1 MPAADPFTH
10 GVASG
15 DPGPDR
21 VLLWARARPE
31 DRGPVDLRWKVARDR
46 ALTEVVASGEATAEA
61 EDDHVAIAEAAG
73 LEPATTYYFG
83 FDAGGSR
90 SPVGR
95 TRTLPTGRVDRVR
108 FAVFSCAKYSAGY
121 FNALGRI
128 ADRDDLDFVLCLGD
142 YIYEY
147 SNRDK
152 GLGPDIGRP
161 MDPDHRCVRLENYRT
176 RYAQARADPD
186 LRRMHLRHPVIAL
199 PDDHEVADNAW
210 RGGAKKHD
218 PRRHG
223 DWGARKAAALRAWR
237 EWLPA
242 RLPPE
247 DTTRLYRSFPLGD
260 VADLILADSRS
271 HRDRQ
276 AHAPESEDPDRTLLG
291 PEQRRWLTERL
302 TGSRAAWRLLANQV
316 MVAQVKSDLL
326 PHEVDRPL
334 SEISML
340 DQSDGGPQPDHWD
353 GYPAE
358 RRRLLEA
365 IRDGGVA
372 DVAAIAGDAHSSWAC
387 DLKLDPH
394 DPEEKALGV
403 EFTTTSAT
411 SENLDDEAGWAYRT
425 NSVDVERRIV
435 RQNPHIHWAELDS
448 HGYLVVDVTPDRVRG
463 EWHFVDTVHRPSSGE
478 RLAASYEVRRGE
490 ARLRRA

>member
-15 DPGPDR
+15 DPQPAR
-21 VLLWARARPE
+21 VLLWARARPGNG
-31 DRGPVDLRWKVARDR
+31 GPVDLRWQVARDR
-46 ALTEVVASGEATAEA
+46 GLAQVVASGEATAEA
-61 EDDHVAIAEAAG
+61 EGDHVVIVDAEG
-73 LEPATTYYFG
+73 LVPGTTYFFG
-83 FDAGGSR
+83 FEAGGSR

-95 TRTLPTGRVDRVR
+95 TRTLPAGRVDRVR

-161 MDPDHRCVRLENYRT
+161 MDPDHRCVRLEDYRT
-176 RYAQARADPD
+176 RYAQARGDRD
-186 LRRMHLRHPVIAL
+186 LQRMHLRHPVIAL
-199 PDDHEVADNAW
+199 PDDHEMADNAW

-242 RLPPE
+242 RLPPDE
-247 DTTRLYRSFPLGD
+247 PTRLYRSFSLGD
-260 VADLILADSRS
+260 LADLILADTRTR
-271 HRDRQ
+271 RDRQ

-291 PEQRRWLTERL
+291 SDQRGWLTDRL
-302 TGSRAAWRLLANQV
+302 AGSTAAWRLLANQV
-316 MVAQVKSDLL
+316 LVAQVKSDLL
-326 PHEVDRPL
+326 PDEVDRPL
-334 SEISML
+334 SAISML
-340 DQSDGGPQPDHWD
+340 DQSDGGPQPDYWD

-365 IRDGGVA
+365 IRG
-372 DVAAIAGDAHSSWAC
+372 IGD
-387 DLKLDPH
+387 
-394 DPEEKALGV
+394 
-403 EFTTTSAT
+403 
-411 SENLDDEAGWAYRT
+411 
-425 NSVDVERRIV
+425 RR
-435 RQNPHIHWAELDS
+435 
-448 HGYLVVDVTPDRVRG
+448 
-463 EWHFVDTVHRPSSGE
+463 
-478 RLAASYEVRRGE
+478 RRGH
-490 ARLRRA
+490 RRRRPQLVGL